1 MEQAIISESL
11 LFITFHRFP
20 LMHYVCNY
28 SSNGPYFPPT
38 QGCYQASSLKEIL
51 FHTRLCM
58 EDGDYQIG
66 IFNGEGECKGM
77 WVDESEPIVV
87 DGEFAAA
94 PASYKLYR
102 PSTMSQEM
110 WRLHLS
116 KFKKP

>member
-1 MEQAIISESL
+1 M
-11 LFITFHRFP
+11 T
-20 LMHYVCNY
+20 YVCNY

-77 WVDESEPIVV
+77 WVDE
-87 DGEFAAA
+87 GEEE
-94 PASYKLYR
+94 SCYKLYR
-102 PSTMSQEM
+102 PGTMNKEM

-116 KFKKP
+116 KFKKI